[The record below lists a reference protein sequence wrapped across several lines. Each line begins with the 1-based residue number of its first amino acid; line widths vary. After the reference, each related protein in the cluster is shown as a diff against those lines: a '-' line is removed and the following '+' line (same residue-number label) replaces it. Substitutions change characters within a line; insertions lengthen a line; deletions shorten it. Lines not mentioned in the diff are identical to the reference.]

1 MNLAWISLFALAIA
15 VVGGI
20 VMRLN
25 VGLLSF
31 ALAYLVGVG
40 LGDMR
45 PGEVTSGFPTSLFL
59 VLTAVM
65 LLFAQ
70 ARVNGTL
77 SKLAHRS
84 VRLARGNVG
93 MVPIVFF
100 GLTLAVATLG
110 GGNIAAAAL
119 IAPVAMAAAGGLRI
133 SAFLMVIMV
142 GNGANAGAYSPIAP
156 TGIVANELMAQA
168 GLEGVEWLTF
178 WNTLIAQ
185 SFVAFAGYF
194 LLGGLQLLRSGR
206 SVDEGALHIDPE
218 DLEPLT
224 RAQWI
229 TVLVT
234 VGLLGSIIFLGV
246 DIVVGA
252 FVATAVLLVARVS
265 DEEAAIAAVPWGTI
279 LMICGVSTLVSVLAA
294 TGGVDVIV
302 DGLVAISTPTSVTGM
317 VALVAGLISA
327 YSSTVG
333 VVLPTFLPTV
343 PGLAER
349 LGADALAIASSINVG
364 GHLVD
369 VSPLSTI
376 GALCVAAASPL
387 SGNRRVLFNKV
398 LAWGLSMS
406 VVGAV
411 VCWVF
416 FGLL

>member
-1 MNLAWISLFALAIA
+1 MNLAWISLTALVVA

-31 ALAYLVGVG
+31 AFAYIVGVG
-40 LGDMR
+40 LGDMT
-45 PGEVTSGFPTSLFL
+45 PGQVTGGFPTSLFL

-70 ARVNGTL
+70 AQVNGTL
-77 SKLAHRS
+77 RKLAHKS
-84 VRLARGNVG
+84 VGLARGNVG
-93 MVPIVFF
+93 MVPIIFF
-100 GLTLAVATLG
+100 ALTTTVAVLG

-119 IAPVAMAAAGGLRI
+119 IAPVAMSAAGGLGI
-133 SAFLMVIMV
+133 SGFLMVIMV

-156 TGIVANELMAQA
+156 TGIVANQLMAQA
-168 GLEGVEWLTF
+168 GLPGVEWLTF
-178 WNTLIAQ
+178 WNTFIAQ
-185 SFVAFAGYF
+185 TFVAFAGYF
-194 LLGGLQLLRSGR
+194 LLGGMKLLRSGR
-206 SVDEGALHIDPE
+206 AVDDGAAHLEPE

-234 VGLLGSIIFLGV
+234 LGLLASVIFLGV

-252 FVATAVLLVARVS
+252 FVATALLLVLRVS
-265 DEEAAIAAVPWGTI
+265 DEEAAIRAVSWGTI
-279 LMICGVSTLVSVLAA
+279 LMICGVSTLISVLAE
-294 TGGVDVIV
+294 TGGIDVIV

-317 VALVAGLISA
+317 VALVAGIISA

-376 GALCVAAASPL
+376 GALCVAAAAPSED
-387 SGNRRVLFNKV
+387 RRVLFNKV
-398 LAWGLSMS
+398 LAWGLSMAI
-406 VVGAV
+406 VGAI

>member
-1 MNLAWISLFALAIA
+1 MDLAWISLAALVIA

-31 ALAYLVGVG
+31 AFAYLVGVG
-40 LGDMR
+40 LGDMS
-45 PGEVTSGFPTSLFL
+45 PGQVTSGFPTSLFL

-70 ARVNGTL
+70 AQVNGTL

-84 VRLARGNVG
+84 VGLARGNVG

-100 GLTLAVATLG
+100 FLTVAVAVLG

-119 IAPVAMAAAGGLRI
+119 IAPVAMSAAGGLGI
-133 SAFLMVIMV
+133 SGFLMVIMV

-168 GLEGVEWLTF
+168 GLDGVEWLTF
-178 WNTLIAQ
+178 WNTFIAQ
-185 SFVAFAGYF
+185 SFVAFAGYL
-194 LLGGLQLLRSGR
+194 LLGGGKLLRSGR
-206 SVDEGALHIDPE
+206 AVDEHAVHVAPE
-218 DLEPLT
+218 DLEPLS
-224 RAQWI
+224 RGQWI
-229 TVLVT
+229 TLSVT
-234 VGLLGSIIFLGV
+234 LALLTSIIFLGV

-252 FVATAVLLVARVS
+252 FVATAILLVARVS
-265 DEEAAIAAVPWGTI
+265 DEEKAVAAVPWGTI
-279 LMICGVSTLVSVLAA
+279 LMICGVSTLISVLAE
-294 TGGVDVIV
+294 TGGIDVIV

-317 VALVAGLISA
+317 VAFVAGIISA

-376 GALCVAAASPL
+376 GALCVAAAAPTE
-387 SGNRRVLFNKV
+387 NRRVLFNQV

-406 VVGAV
+406 VVGAI

>member
-1 MNLAWISLFALAIA
+1 MNLAWISLAALVIA
-15 VVGGI
+15 VAGGI

-31 ALAYLVGVG
+31 AAAYLVGVG
-40 LGDMR
+40 FGDMT
-45 PGEVTSGFPTSLFL
+45 PGQVTSGFPTSLFL

-65 LLFAQ
+65 MLFAQ
-70 ARVNGTL
+70 AQVNGTL
-77 SKLAHRS
+77 RKLAHRS

-93 MVPIVFF
+93 MVPIIFF
-100 GLTLAVATLG
+100 ALTVTVAVLG

-133 SAFLMVIMV
+133 SGFLMVIMV

-156 TGIVANELMAQA
+156 TGIVANELMTQA
-168 GLEGVEWLTF
+168 GLPGVQWLTF
-178 WNTLIAQ
+178 WNTFIAQ
-185 SFVAFAGYF
+185 TFVAFAGYF
-194 LLGGLQLLRSGR
+194 LLGGLKLLRSGR
-206 SVDEGALHIDPE
+206 AVDEDAAHVSPE

-229 TVLVT
+229 TVAVT
-234 VGLLGSIIFLGV
+234 LGLLASVIFVGV

-252 FVATAVLLVARVS
+252 FVATAVLMVLRVS
-265 DEEAAIAAVPWGTI
+265 SDEAAIKAVSWGTI
-279 LMICGVSTLVSVLAA
+279 LMICGVSTLISVLAE
-294 TGGVDVIV
+294 TGGIDVIV

-317 VALVAGLISA
+317 VALVAGIISA

-376 GALCVAAASPL
+376 GALCVAAAAPSED
-387 SGNRRVLFNKV
+387 RRVLFNKV
-398 LAWGLSMS
+398 LAWGLSMAI
-406 VVGAV
+406 VGAV

>member
-1 MNLAWISLFALAIA
+1 MDLAWISLAALVIA

-31 ALAYLVGVG
+31 AFAYLVGVG
-40 LGDMR
+40 LGDLS
-45 PGEVTSGFPTSLFL
+45 PGQVTGGFPTSLFL

-70 ARVNGTL
+70 AQVNGTL
-77 SKLAHRS
+77 SKLAYKS
-84 VRLARGNVG
+84 VGLARGNVG
-93 MVPIVFF
+93 MVPIIFF
-100 GLTLAVATLG
+100 GLTVTVAVLG

-119 IAPVAMAAAGGLRI
+119 IAPVAMAAAGGFGI
-133 SAFLMVIMV
+133 SGFLMVIMV

-168 GLEGVEWLTF
+168 GLDGVEWLTF
-178 WNTLIAQ
+178 WNTFIAQ
-185 SFVAFAGYF
+185 SFVAFAGYL
-194 LLGGLQLLRSGR
+194 LLGGGKLLRSGR
-206 SVDEGALHIDPE
+206 AVDEHAVHVAPE

-224 RAQWI
+224 RAQW
-229 TVLVT
+229 TTLLVT
-234 VGLLGSIIFLGV
+234 LGLLASIIFLDV
-246 DIVVGA
+246 DIVLGA
-252 FVATAVLLVARVS
+252 FVATAILLVARVS
-265 DEEAAIAAVPWGTI
+265 DEEKAIAAVPWGTI
-279 LMICGVSTLVSVLAA
+279 LMICGVSTLISVLAE
-294 TGGVDVIV
+294 TGGIDVIV
-302 DGLVAISTPTSVTGM
+302 DGLVAISTPTSVTGI
-317 VALVAGLISA
+317 VAFVSGIISA

-376 GALCVAAASPL
+376 GAICVAAAAPSED
-387 SGNRRVLFNKV
+387 RRVLFNQV

-406 VVGAV
+406 VVGAI

>member
-1 MNLAWISLFALAIA
+1 MNLAWISLAALVIA

-20 VMRLN
+20 VLRLN

-31 ALAYLVGVG
+31 ALAYVVGVG
-40 LGDMR
+40 LGGMS
-45 PGEVTSGFPTSLFL
+45 PGQVTAGFPTGLFL
-59 VLTAVM
+59 VLVAVM

-70 ARVNGTL
+70 AQVNGTL
-77 SKLAHRS
+77 SKLAHRT
-84 VRLARGNVG
+84 VGLARGNVG
-93 MVPIVFF
+93 MVPVVFF
-100 GLTLAVATLG
+100 FLTMTVATLG

-119 IAPVAMAAAGGLRI
+119 IAPVAMAAASGLRI

-156 TGIVANELMAQA
+156 TGIVANELMAQM
-168 GLEGVEWLTF
+168 GLVDVQWLTF
-178 WNTLIAQ
+178 WNTFMAQ

-194 LLGGLQLLRSGR
+194 LLGGLVLMRSGR
-206 SVDEGALHIDPE
+206 SVEEGAVHVAPE

-224 RAQWI
+224 REQWI

-234 VGLLGSIIFLGV
+234 GALLLSIIFFGV
-246 DIVVGA
+246 DLIVGA
-252 FVATAVLLVARVS
+252 FVASAILLVARVS
-265 DEEAAIAAVPWGTI
+265 SEDRAIAAVSWGTI
-279 LMICGVSTLVSVLAA
+279 LMICGVSTLISVLAD
-294 TGGVDVIV
+294 TGGIDMIV
-302 DGLVAISTPTSVTGM
+302 DGLVAISTPTSVTGI
-317 VALVAGLISA
+317 VAFVAGILSA
-327 YSSTVG
+327 YASTVG
-333 VVLPTFLPTV
+333 VVLPMFLPTV

-349 LGADALAIASSINVG
+349 LGADPLAIASAINVG

-376 GALCVAAASPL
+376 GALCVAAAAPTE
-387 SGNRRVLFNKV
+387 NRRVLFNKV

-411 VCWVF
+411 VSWVF

>member
-1 MNLAWISLFALAIA
+1 MNLAWISLAALVIA

-31 ALAYLVGVG
+31 ALAYVVGVG
-40 LGDMR
+40 LGGMS
-45 PGEVTSGFPTSLFL
+45 PGQVTAGFPTSLFL
-59 VLTAVM
+59 VLVAVM

-70 ARVNGTL
+70 AQVNGTL

-84 VRLARGNVG
+84 VALARGNVG

-100 GLTLAVATLG
+100 ALTMAVATLG

-119 IAPVAMAAAGGLRI
+119 IAPVAMSAASGLGI

-156 TGIVANELMAQA
+156 TGIVANELMAQM
-168 GLEGVEWLTF
+168 GLVDVQWLTF
-178 WNTLIAQ
+178 WNTFMAQ
-185 SFVAFAGYF
+185 TFVAFAGYF
-194 LLGGLQLLRSGR
+194 LLGGTKLLRSGR
-206 SVDEGALHIDPE
+206 SVDEGAVHVAPE

-224 RAQWI
+224 REQRI

-234 VGLLGSIIFLGV
+234 AGLLASIIFFGV
-246 DIVVGA
+246 DLVVGA
-252 FVATAVLLVARVS
+252 FAASAILLVLRVS
-265 DEEAAIAAVPWGTI
+265 SEDRAVAAVSWGTI
-279 LMICGVSTLVSVLAA
+279 LMICGVSTLISVLAE
-294 TGGVDVIV
+294 TGGINMIV
-302 DGLVAISTPTSVTGM
+302 DGLVAISTPTSVTGI
-317 VALVAGLISA
+317 VAFVAGIISA
-327 YSSTVG
+327 YASTVG
-333 VVLPTFLPTV
+333 VVLPMFLPTV

-349 LGADALAIASSINVG
+349 LGADPLAIASSINVG

-376 GALCVAAASPL
+376 GALCVAAAAPTE
-387 SGNRRVLFNKV
+387 NRRVLFNKV

-406 VVGAV
+406 VVGAFV
-411 VCWVF
+411 SWLF

>member
-1 MNLAWISLFALAIA
+1 
-15 VVGGI
+15 
-20 VMRLN
+20 
-25 VGLLSF
+25 
-31 ALAYLVGVG
+31 
-40 LGDMR
+40 
-45 PGEVTSGFPTSLFL
+45 VTAGFPTGLFL
-59 VLTAVM
+59 VLVAVM

-70 ARVNGTL
+70 AQVNGTL
-77 SKLAHRS
+77 SKLAHRT
-84 VRLARGNVG
+84 VGLARGNVG

-100 GLTLAVATLG
+100 FLTMTVATLG

-119 IAPVAMAAAGGLRI
+119 IAPVAMAAASGLGI

-156 TGIVANELMAQA
+156 TGIVANELMAQM
-168 GLEGVEWLTF
+168 GLVDVQWLTF
-178 WNTLIAQ
+178 WNTFMAQ

-194 LLGGLQLLRSGR
+194 LLGGLGLIRSGR
-206 SVDEGALHIDPE
+206 SVEEGAVHVAPE

-224 RAQWI
+224 REQWI

-234 VGLLGSIIFLGV
+234 GALLLSIIFFGV
-246 DIVVGA
+246 DLIVGA
-252 FVATAVLLVARVS
+252 FAASAILLVARVS
-265 DEEAAIAAVPWGTI
+265 SEDRAIAAVSWGTI
-279 LMICGVSTLVSVLAA
+279 LMICGVSTLISVLAD
-294 TGGVDVIV
+294 TGGIDMIV
-302 DGLVAISTPTSVTGM
+302 DGLVAISTPTSVTGII
-317 VALVAGLISA
+317 AFVAGIISA
-327 YSSTVG
+327 YASTVG
-333 VVLPTFLPTV
+333 VVLPMFLPTV

-376 GALCVAAASPL
+376 GALCVAAAAPTE
-387 SGNRRVLFNKV
+387 NRRVLFNKV

-406 VVGAV
+406 VVGAI

>member
-1 MNLAWISLFALAIA
+1 MNLAWISLAALVIA

-25 VGLLSF
+25 VGLLAF
-31 ALAYLVGVG
+31 ALAYLVGAG
-40 LGDMR
+40 LGDMSV
-45 PGEVTSGFPTSLFL
+45 GQVTGGFPTSLFL

-70 ARVNGTL
+70 AQVNGTL
-77 SKLAHRS
+77 SKLAHKS
-84 VRLARGNVG
+84 VGLARGNVG
-93 MVPIVFF
+93 LVPIIFF
-100 GLTLAVATLG
+100 GLTVTVAVLG

-119 IAPVAMAAAGGLRI
+119 IAPVAMTAAGNLGI
-133 SAFLMVIMV
+133 SGFLMVIMV

-168 GLEGVEWLTF
+168 GLDGVEWLTF
-178 WNTLIAQ
+178 WNTFIAQ
-185 SFVAFAGYF
+185 SFVAFAGYL
-194 LLGGLQLLRSGR
+194 LLGGGRLLRSGR
-206 SVDEGALHIDPE
+206 EVDRAALVARAE
-218 DLEPLT
+218 DGEPLS

-234 VGLLGSIIFLGV
+234 LGLLASVIFLGV

-252 FVATAVLLVARVS
+252 FVATAILLVLRVS
-265 DEEAAIAAVPWGTI
+265 DEEKAIVAVPWGTI
-279 LMICGVSTLVSVLAA
+279 LMICGVSTLISVLDE
-294 TGGVDVIV
+294 TGGIDVIV

-317 VALVAGLISA
+317 VAFVSGIISA

-376 GALCVAAASPL
+376 GALCVAGAAPTED
-387 SGNRRVLFNKV
+387 RRALFNKV
-398 LAWGLSMS
+398 LAWGLSMAI
-406 VVGAV
+406 VGAI

>member
-1 MNLAWISLFALAIA
+1 MNLAWISLAALVIA
-15 VVGGI
+15 VAGGI

-25 VGLLSF
+25 VGLLAF
-31 ALAYLVGVG
+31 ALAYVVGVG
-40 LGDMR
+40 LGDMSA
-45 PGEVTSGFPTSLFL
+45 GEVTGGFPTSLFL
-59 VLTAVM
+59 VLAAVM

-70 ARVNGTL
+70 AQVNGTL
-77 SKLAHRS
+77 SKLAHKS
-84 VRLARGNVG
+84 VGLARGNVG
-93 MVPIVFF
+93 MVPIIFF
-100 GLTLAVATLG
+100 GLTVTVAVLG

-119 IAPVAMAAAGGLRI
+119 IAPVAMSAAGGLGI
-133 SAFLMVIMV
+133 SGFLMVIMV

-168 GLEGVEWLTF
+168 GLPGVEWLTF
-178 WNTLIAQ
+178 WNTFIAQ
-185 SFVAFAGYF
+185 TFVAFAGYL
-194 LLGGLQLLRSGR
+194 LLGGGKLLRSGR
-206 SVDEGALHIDPE
+206 EVDGRAVHVAPE

-234 VGLLGSIIFLGV
+234 VSLLTSIIFLGV
-246 DIVVGA
+246 DIIVGA
-252 FVATAVLLVARVS
+252 FVATALLLVLRVS

-279 LMICGVSTLVSVLAA
+279 LMICGVSTLISVLAE
-294 TGGVDVIV
+294 TGGIDVIV

-317 VALVAGLISA
+317 VAFVSGLISA

-376 GALCVAAASPL
+376 GALCVAAAAPSED
-387 SGNRRVLFNKV
+387 RRVLFNQV

-406 VVGAV
+406 VVGAI